1 MAQNVRGSG
10 LQLRRCRLH
19 LTLLAFTP
27 LFFVLTFFRIQFC
40 AIYSIHNRPQ
50 VISRSPGRLPSL
62 ESHLRPSLHQDYQL
76 EVNLVFFF
84 SVSIDGRCQRTLNW
98 TDVSLRSRTSSSRLL
113 L

>member
-84 SVSIDGRCQRTLNW
+84 FGLHRWAMPADVELDRCIVAL
-98 TDVSLRSRTSSSRLL
+98 
-113 L
+113 